1 MKIIERKIMDE
12 NKLVE
17 EINKR
22 FEEVWNAN
30 SKMRNA
36 IQILIDELLK
46 NGKITNEE
54 ADRIA
59 LNTGIMVAPTRSE
72 PIRLK

>member
-1 MKIIERKIMDE
+1 MIERKIMDE

-30 SKMRNA
+30 SKMRKA
-36 IQILIDELLK
+36 IQILIGDLLK

-59 LNTGIMVAPTRSE
+59 LNTGIIVAPTRSE

>member
-1 MKIIERKIMDE
+1 MDE

-22 FEEVWNAN
+22 FEEAWNAN

-54 ADRIA
+54 AERIA

-72 PIRLK
+72 PIKLK

>member
-1 MKIIERKIMDE
+1 MDE

-17 EINKR
+17 EINTR
-22 FEEVWNAN
+22 FEEAWTAN

-54 ADRIA
+54 AERIA

-72 PIRLK
+72 PIKLK